1 MAYYSVLMCIMIFGS
16 ALLSMAH
23 AQNCNSTG
31 EDYLEFCLIVFVEY
45 VIFFS
50 VTASILVYHAQPSPF
65 RGEFTLS
72 DHPLRNSH
80 CFVSASGLLVC
91 GPQIILGDGD
101 TDMEPA
107 QPNLDDQNNLL
118 NEINDFLI
126 WSRSSAH
133 PYVSIQRSEG
143 PPITAFKL
151 NFLNYPAQNVSL
163 PNIQLLR
170 TNIIED
176 TSGDNVDFVL
186 LGNEELSHDDYE
198 RTSVTLYLLTPVTFR
213 NVLLRWSFEEVYNL
227 EWFFLSEVTF
237 CTDTQ
242 PPYSASTETI
252 QFLSSEANEV
262 IQPSAQDLASGVI
275 VFTCTVSNQGS
286 FSWLWK
292 QNDTVINSD
301 TKFQTFTADGTRTSK
316 LIISQLN
323 FMDGA
328 TYTCDVS
335 HQSSPSNRTSRQY
348 QVIFPGE
355 WC

>member
-1 MAYYSVLMCIMIFGS
+1 
-16 ALLSMAH
+16 
-23 AQNCNSTG
+23 
-31 EDYLEFCLIVFVEY
+31 
-45 VIFFS
+45 
-50 VTASILVYHAQPSPF
+50 
-65 RGEFTLS
+65 
-72 DHPLRNSH
+72 
-80 CFVSASGLLVC
+80 
-91 GPQIILGDGD
+91 
-101 TDMEPA
+101 ME
-107 QPNLDDQNNLL
+107 
-118 NEINDFLI
+118 
-126 WSRSSAH
+126 
-133 PYVSIQRSEG
+133 
-143 PPITAFKL
+143 PPITAVKL

-170 TNIIED
+170 TITIAD
-176 TSGDNVDFVL
+176 TSGDNIDFVI
-186 LGNEELSHDDYE
+186 LGNEELSQDDYE
-198 RTSVTLYLLTPVTFR
+198 RTSVTLRLLMPLTSTY
-213 NVLLRWSFEEVYNL
+213 VLLRWSFEEVYDV

-237 CTDTQ
+237 CTDPQ
-242 PPYSASTETI
+242 PLYSTSNETI
-252 QFLSSEANEV
+252 QFLSPEANEV
-262 IQPSAQDLASGVI
+262 IQPSAQDLASGVL
-275 VFTCTVSNQGS
+275 VLTCTVSNQGS